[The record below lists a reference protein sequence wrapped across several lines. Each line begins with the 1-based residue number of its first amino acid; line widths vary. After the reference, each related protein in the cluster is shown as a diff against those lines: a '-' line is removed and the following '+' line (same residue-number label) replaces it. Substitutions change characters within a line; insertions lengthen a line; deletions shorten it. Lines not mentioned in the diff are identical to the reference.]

1 MSRTPSARTC
11 VVIGGGII
19 GCSVAWEL
27 ARRSVRVIVLERSV
41 PGAEA
46 SSAAAGILGAQVE
59 CAAPGA
65 LFELALRSR
74 RAYAAWTA
82 ALVRATGIDV
92 EYRPSG
98 VMDVA
103 FDAGA
108 LRALRR
114 RYAFQRKLGER
125 VVDLA
130 ARKLRERLPMLT
142 SKLSGASFLPDD
154 ARVDPPALFRALR
167 IAAERANVEFR
178 SGAYVRR
185 IALENGRVRG
195 VGLDDGSIVS
205 ATDVVVAAGS
215 WSALVE
221 GAALPPGGV
230 TPARGQMVEL
240 LLSAPLFEPVIHGP
254 RCYLVPRDDG
264 RVLVGSTLEFVGY
277 RREVT
282 ARAVRDLLDA
292 AIELVPALADA
303 QLSRT
308 WSSFR
313 PYVADGLPA
322 IGNGA
327 EAGLVIAT
335 GHHRNGILLAPVTAE
350 IVSALVRNRRPPL
363 DIRAFSPRRGRG

>member
-1 MSRTPSARTC
+1 MPRTPKQRTC

-27 ARRSVRVIVLERSV
+27 ARRSVRVTVLERSV

-46 SSAAAGILGAQVE
+46 SSAAAGILGAQIE
-59 CAAPGA
+59 CTAPGA
-65 LFELALRSR
+65 LFDLALRSR
-74 RAYAAWTA
+74 RSYAAWTA

-103 FDAGA
+103 FEARA
-108 LRALRR
+108 LRTLRR
-114 RYAFQRKLGER
+114 RYSFQRKLGER
-125 VVDLA
+125 VVDLTSS
-130 ARKLRERLPMLT
+130 KLRQRLPAL
-142 SKLSGASFLPDD
+142 SRKLSGALYLPDD

-167 IAAERANVEFR
+167 IAAERANVEFKT
-178 SGAYVRR
+178 GAYVRR
-185 IALENGRVRG
+185 IAVDGGRIRG
-195 VGLDDGSIVS
+195 VELDDGSVVP

-215 WSALVE
+215 WSSLVE

-240 LLSAPLFEPVIHGP
+240 SLSSPLFAPVVHGP

-303 QLSRT
+303 QLTRT

-313 PYVADGLPA
+313 PYTADGLPV

-327 EAGLVIAT
+327 QAGLVIAT

-350 IVSALVRNRRPPL
+350 IVGALVQNRRPPL
-363 DIRAFSPRRGRG
+363 DIAAFSPRRG